1 MYRTEKLTTYQA
13 HKNVKHAYIIWFL
26 HPTNTAVETGTIQ
39 WILLL
44 HFYHN
49 LLCVKYIGVYTA
61 WWPQ

>member
-39 WILLL
+39 
-44 HFYHN
+44 
-49 LLCVKYIGVYTA
+49 
-61 WWPQ
+61 